1 MDGENEMTVQELKQ
15 YGMIRANVE
24 ALRLQ
29 IQNLERPISS
39 PNGNV
44 SVGAGKSSVPNPGN
58 PTERAAFQIIELK
71 EQLQEHEQKQR
82 HALIEIEKWIMKLN
96 NVEAEAIIRWHFI
109 LGYTWA
115 ETGTKLYKERN
126 SDKARKFFFA
136 FRKENKHLFE

>member
-1 MDGENEMTVQELKQ
+1 MTLETLRQ
-15 YGMIRANVE
+15 YNAIMFDVE
-24 ALRLQ
+24 ALRMQ
-29 IQNLERPISS
+29 IHALEEPISS

-44 SVGAGKSSVPNPGN
+44 SVGAGASSVPVPGN

-71 EQLQEHEQKQR
+71 EQLQKKERERREQ
-82 HALIEIEKWIMKLN
+82 LLEIEKWMMKLN

-115 ETGTKLYKERN
+115 ETGTKLYKERD